1 MDEAPGVGGGMNVYR
16 VWGEGVVPESGT
28 DQTAGRHQGSWQIHI
43 YPSLRWGKLR
53 LRFSWGNVKG
63 EKAVTG
69 LLMEGLKLYPEG
81 MKGAETGQNSGGPR
95 PGVPAALGVTW
106 RL

>member
-1 MDEAPGVGGGMNVYR
+1 MDEAPGGGGGMNVYR
-16 VWGEGVVPESGT
+16 VWGECIVPESGI
-28 DQTAGRHQGSWQIHI
+28 DQTAGRHRGSWQIYI

-53 LRFSWGNVKG
+53 LRFSWGNGKG

-81 MKGAETGQNSGGPR
+81 MKGAETEQSSGGPR
-95 PGVPAALGVTW
+95 PGVSAALGATR